1 MCEGQLEEE
10 EDDLLDDQGEHTP
23 ARAPPHGA
31 DLARR
36 VPMPPPRGPVAP
48 PVGQPEFQL
57 EQLQELERKLEEERQ

>member
-23 ARAPPHGA
+23 AKAPPHGV

-48 PVGQPEFQL
+48 PVG
-57 EQLQELERKLEEERQ
+57 